1 MAVVV
6 GFGEV
11 SKIKLDMQHKGPF
24 CVACESWAEWLQV
37 IHLVLVD
44 SLQRK
49 PVPRNSL
56 GRNE

>member
-6 GFGEV
+6 GLGEV
-11 SKIKLDMQHKGPF
+11 SEIKLDMQHKGPF

-37 IHLVLVD
+37 IHLFLVD

-49 PVPRNSL
+49 PVP
-56 GRNE
+56 

>member
-11 SKIKLDMQHKGPF
+11 SKIKLDLQHKGPF
-24 CVACESWAEWLQV
+24 CVACESWPEWLQV
-37 IHLVLVD
+37 IHLFWVD

-49 PVPRNSL
+49 SVPQNSPDK
-56 GRNE
+56 NE